1 MRKFFQGPLGI
12 SEASSPRKMPEGG
25 GEAIEGMLESP
36 KLQAKKGGFRQIN
49 SGNNV
54 RRCYQGANFNC
65 LPNEPVHRL
74 PG

>member
-36 KLQAKKGGFRQIN
+36 KLQAKKGAF
-49 SGNNV
+49 
-54 RRCYQGANFNC
+54 AK
-65 LPNEPVHRL
+65 
-74 PG
+74 